1 MEVGSMVW
9 LIVWETAELTVV
21 ASTVE
26 VMVGLIVI
34 EPVWLVV
41 VAIVGINVEDTVWL
55 IGWETVGLVDEEM
68 VWLVGSKDGR
78 VD

>member
-1 MEVGSMVW
+1 MEGWFFLFKVQQ
-9 LIVWETAELTVV
+9 AKNQ
-21 ASTVE
+21 

-41 VAIVGINVEDTVWL
+41 VAIVGLNVEDAVWL
-55 IGWETVGLVDEEM
+55 IGWETVGLVDEEV
-68 VWLVGSKDGR
+68 VWLVGSQDDR